1 MNNEI
6 RKQLKEEC
14 FIRNLSPRTCSI
26 YEYHISKFIAWNDCE
41 NIDELTIY
49 NARDYIL
56 EKRKDGKTTGYCN
69 GINSALTFFYKHILH
84 QPWNH
89 DIVPRMKLEW
99 TLPQVLTRSEI
110 EKLVNT
116 AKNTRNK
123 AIIAL
128 IYSSGLRV
136 GEVVKLAPGDPVRL
150 RVVLQLLDGK
160 NLLTY
165 IIEPA
170 LCFLL

>member
-56 EKRKDGKTTGYCN
+56 EKRKDGKRRD
-69 GINSALTFFYKHILH
+69 IAMVLILRSHFFI
-84 QPWNH
+84 
-89 DIVPRMKLEW
+89 
-99 TLPQVLTRSEI
+99 S
-110 EKLVNT
+110 
-116 AKNTRNK
+116 
-123 AIIAL
+123 
-128 IYSSGLRV
+128 IYSISHGTTTLFH
-136 GEVVKLAPGDPVRL
+136 A
-150 RVVLQLLDGK
+150 
-160 NLLTY
+160 
-165 IIEPA
+165 
-170 LCFLL
+170 